1 MDLRLFYQQ
10 LGGDYAQML
19 TRLPSEDMIRRF
31 LIKFLRDPSYTD
43 LLAALA
49 AQDIPTAF
57 RAAHTLKGT
66 SATLGL
72 DRLALAASSLT
83 EALRGAD
90 GLPPQS
96 LVDAC
101 TEAYQAAVDLISR
114 LDS

>member
-1 MDLRLFYQQ
+1 MDLSLFYQQ
-10 LGGDYAQML
+10 LGGDCAQML

-31 LIKFLRDPSYTD
+31 LVRFLRDPSYTD
-43 LLAALA
+43 LLAALD
-49 AQDIPTAF
+49 AQDLPTAF

-83 EALRGAD
+83 EALRNAD
-90 GLPPQS
+90 SLPPQP

-101 TEAYQAAVDLISR
+101 TQAYQAAVNLIAR